1 MMKSERGLLSNQNQ
15 NEAETDLTGE
25 TLPVLRL
32 QEAVV
37 DLVGPGNHGG
47 HRILVARGDDGEEGE
62 SSQGQ
67 VVHTAGDTA
76 LIIAVRVQAG
86 GGGREERGK
95 RMWDS
100 FCVLHAMNHEK

>member
-1 MMKSERGLLSNQNQ
+1 MRKTERGLLSNQNQ
-15 NEAETDLTGE
+15 NEAETDLTSE
-25 TLPVLRL
+25 SLSILRL

-47 HRILVARGDDGEEGE
+47 HRILVARGYDGEEGE

-95 RMWDS
+95 PTQD
-100 FCVLHAMNHEK
+100 